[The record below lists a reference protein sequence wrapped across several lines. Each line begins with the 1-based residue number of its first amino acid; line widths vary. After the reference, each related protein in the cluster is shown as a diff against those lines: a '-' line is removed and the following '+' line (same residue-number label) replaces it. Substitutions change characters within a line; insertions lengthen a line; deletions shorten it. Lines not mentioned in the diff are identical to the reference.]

1 MRTRGQLRH
10 TTRRVTAAVAVLAG
24 LTACADGSASQ
35 PTGSEPEQTSSS
47 TAPSLTAEVVQ
58 LRRDQVLQ
66 RVEVAVRNTGETRL
80 VVESVRLEVPG
91 FRIPGPLPKDS
102 PVFAGGVVNLPVP
115 YDGVDCPATG
125 APEIGRATVT
135 LRVRP
140 DNDPA
145 ATRTAAL
152 VAGDR
157 GLLQR
162 IADRECAVERAAEQV
177 DLGFTGR
184 WRVEQTTDG
193 PVAHGELRAELLD
206 GDGLR
211 ITQVAGAILYGLRPE
226 DGAPSPLASISPD
239 RPVARVPLVAYAARC
254 DPHTIGEIKKP
265 YEFLVWVSGADG
277 EELALT
283 PEVTDRDRA
292 ALQQVCTF

>member
-1 MRTRGQLRH
+1 MRTRGQLRR
-10 TTRRVTAAVAVLAG
+10 TTRWAAAAVVVLG
-24 LTACADGSASQ
+24 LTACTDGSAS
-35 PTGSEPEQTSSS
+35 PRSEPAQTAGS
-47 TAPSLTAEVVQ
+47 PPVTAEVVQ

-66 RVEVAVRNTGETRL
+66 RVEVAVRNTGRTRL

-115 YDGVDCPATG
+115 YDGVDCPASG
-125 APEIGRATVT
+125 DPDIGPATVT
-135 LRVRP
+135 LRVHP
-140 DNDPA
+140 DDDPT
-145 ATRTAAL
+145 ATRTATID
-152 VAGDR
+152 AGDGG

-162 IADRECAVERAAEQV
+162 IADRACAVERAARQV
-177 DLGFTGR
+177 DLGFTAQ
-184 WRVEQTTDG
+184 WRIEQTPEG
-193 PVAHGELRAELLD
+193 PVAHGQLRARLLA

-226 DGAPSPLASISPD
+226 DAARSPLARVTPQ
-239 RPVARVPLVAYAARC
+239 RPLARVPVVAYAARC

-265 YEFLVWVSGADG
+265 YEFLVWVVGADG

-283 PEVTDRDRA
+283 PEVSDRDKE
-292 ALQQVCTF
+292 ALQRVCSF

>member
-1 MRTRGQLRH
+1 MRTRGQPRH
-10 TTRRVTAAVAVLAG
+10 TTRCAAAAVAVLAG

-35 PTGSEPEQTSSS
+35 PTGSEPEQTSS
-47 TAPSLTAEVVQ
+47 TAPPLTAEVVQ

-66 RVEVAVRNTGETRL
+66 RVEVAVRNTGESRL

-115 YDGVDCPATG
+115 YDGVDCPVTG
-125 APEIGRATVT
+125 APEVGPATVT

-140 DNDPA
+140 DDDSA
-145 ATRTAAL
+145 ATSTSTL
-152 VAGDR
+152 VAGDD

-177 DLGFTGR
+177 DLVFTGR
-184 WRVEQTTDG
+184 WRVEQTPDG

-226 DGAPSPLASISPD
+226 DGAPSPLASISPQQ
-239 RPVARVPLVAYAARC
+239 PVARVPVVAYAARC

-292 ALQQVCTF
+292 ALQQVCAF

>member
-1 MRTRGQLRH
+1 MRTRGQLRC
-10 TTRRVTAAVAVLAG
+10 TARWVAAAVAVLAG
-24 LTACADGSASQ
+24 LTACTDGSATQ
-35 PTGSEPEQTSSS
+35 PPPSETEQTAGSEP
-47 TAPSLTAEVVQ
+47 PVTAEVVQ

-66 RVEVAVRNTGETRL
+66 RVEVAVRNTGRTRL

-115 YDGVDCPATG
+115 YDGVDCPASG
-125 APEIGRATVT
+125 DPDIGPATVT
-135 LRVRP
+135 LRVHP
-140 DNDPA
+140 DDDPT
-145 ATRTAAL
+145 ATRTATID
-152 VAGDR
+152 AGDGG

-162 IADRECAVERAAEQV
+162 IADRACAVERAARQV
-177 DLGFTGR
+177 DLGFTDR
-184 WRVEQTTDG
+184 WRIEQTPEG
-193 PVAHGELRAELLD
+193 PVAHGELRARLLD
-206 GDGLR
+206 GEGLR

-226 DGAPSPLASISPD
+226 DGAPSPLARVTPQ
-239 RPVARVPLVAYAARC
+239 RPLARVPVVAYAARC

-283 PEVTDRDRA
+283 PEVSDRDRA
-292 ALQQVCTF
+292 ALQRVCTF